1 MFTVKKEIELD
12 TKDLAERLELTLKG
26 RLDEWSDITTIDAD
40 YVIDGNPENFDL
52 LMIEIGKEI
61 IKKHTHNREE

>member
-12 TKDLAERLELTLKG
+12 VEKLVENLEYFLKG
-26 RLDEWSDITTIDAD
+26 RLDEWANITTIDAD
-40 YVIDGNPENFDL
+40 YIIDGKPEHFDS

-61 IKKHTHNREE
+61 INKHTHNREE